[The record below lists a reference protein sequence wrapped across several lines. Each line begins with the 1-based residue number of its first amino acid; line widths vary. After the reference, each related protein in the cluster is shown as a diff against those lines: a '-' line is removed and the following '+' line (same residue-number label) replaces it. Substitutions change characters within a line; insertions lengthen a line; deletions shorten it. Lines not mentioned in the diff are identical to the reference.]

1 LGGQPEN
8 PPHFVIAIV
17 VTSVAIV
24 AGYSFIY
31 HAIKNADG
39 DIFPRFLSGLME
51 RRGGKEKNIEDGL
64 VRKYGTEK
72 V

>member
-1 LGGQPEN
+1 LA
-8 PPHFVIAIV
+8 HFAIAIV

-24 AGYSFIY
+24 AAYSFIH

-39 DIFPRFLSGLME
+39 DIFPKFLSGLME
-51 RRGGKEKNIEDGL
+51 RRGGKKKKKKNIEDGL
-64 VRKYGTEK
+64 GREYGTEK